1 MQTILSLILM
11 GIFGLNSGEEVSSE
25 QQRSIA
31 PVLEINAVKQE
42 FFLFCES
49 NIKQF

>member
-11 GIFGLNSGEEVSSE
+11 GIFGLNSGEEVGLEE
-25 QQRSIA
+25 QNSII
-31 PVLEINAVKQE
+31 PVLEINSVKQE

-49 NIKQF
+49 QIKEF